1 MNNGELTRKQAM
13 FCREYLLDFNATQAA
28 IRAGYSTETAYSI
41 GNENLRKPKIRKC
54 IRELVAARNTRTL
67 VAADRVLGKLA
78 EIAFGQFTV
87 ANRDRL
93 RALDMLAKH
102 VGIYDRQSYEYP
114 EFLSESV
121 KLNRFWDSIP
131 DKYKCVFSICNLL
144 GPEERESISQAL
156 EEIDRRHDGP
166 PGSNNEEY
174 TGRDLKTPSGMI
186 EFMKDT
192 LGAARIKRSIKSVL
206 DGLLTKEQRLPTRMV
221 EGDRINNWM
230 VKEIAGDWLV
240 NGDSEGDSCRR
251 DTAPPTPSDDAAPRK
266 TPGSNRTKKQHS
278 ASGQRK
284 ATTTLSDDAAP
295 RRIPGSKRKKMQ
307 HSDSGQRKATTTLSD
322 DAAPRRTQ
330 GSKRKKMQHSASGQR
345 KATTTQSDDAA
356 P

>member
-1 MNNGELTRKQAM
+1 MNNGELKRKQAI

-28 IRAGYSTETAYSI
+28 IRAGYSTKTAYSI
-41 GNENLRKPKIRKC
+41 GNENLKKPGIRKR

-102 VGIYDRQSYEYP
+102 VGIYDRQQYEYP
-114 EFLSESV
+114 EFLSERV

-131 DKYKCVFSICNLL
+131 VKYKYVFAICTLL
-144 GPEERESISQAL
+144 GPEEAEAIDQAY
-156 EEIDRRHDGP
+156 EEIERRHFGP

-174 TGRDLKTPSGMI
+174 TGPDLNTPSGMI
-186 EFMKDT
+186 EFLKDT
-192 LGAARIKRSIKSVL
+192 LGAASIKRSIKSVL
-206 DGLLTKEQRLPTRMV
+206 DGLLTKEQRLPTRMI
-221 EGDRINNWM
+221 EGDRINEWL

-266 TPGSNRTKKQHS
+266 TQGSNRVKMQQS

-284 ATTTLSDDAAP
+284 A
-295 RRIPGSKRKKMQ
+295 
-307 HSDSGQRKATTTLSD
+307 ATTKPL
-322 DAAPRRTQ
+322 
-330 GSKRKKMQHSASGQR
+330 
-345 KATTTQSDDAA
+345 
-356 P
+356 

>member
-1 MNNGELTRKQAM
+1 MNNGELKRKQAI

-28 IRAGYSTETAYSI
+28 IRAGYSTRTAYSI
-41 GNENLRKPKIRKC
+41 GNENLKKPGIRKR

-102 VGIYDRQSYEYP
+102 VGIYDRQQYEYP
-114 EFLSESV
+114 EFLSERV
-121 KLNRFWDSIP
+121 KLSRFWDSIP
-131 DKYKCVFSICNLL
+131 EKYKYVFSICNLL
-144 GPEERESISQAL
+144 GPEEREAIGQAL
-156 EEIDRRHDGP
+156 EEIDRRHFGP

-174 TGRDLKTPSGMI
+174 IGPDLSTPSGMI

-192 LGAARIKRSIKSVL
+192 LGAARIKRSIKRVL

-221 EGDRINNWM
+221 EEDRINEWI
-230 VKEIAGDWLV
+230 VKKIAGDWLV

-251 DTAPPTPSDDAAPRK
+251 DTAPPTPSDDAALRK
-266 TPGSNRTKKQHS
+266 TQESN
-278 ASGQRK
+278 
-284 ATTTLSDDAAP
+284 
-295 RRIPGSKRKKMQ
+295 
-307 HSDSGQRKATTTLSD
+307 
-322 DAAPRRTQ
+322 
-330 GSKRKKMQHSASGQR
+330 RKKMQHSASGKR
-345 KATTTQSDDAA
+345 KATTTK
-356 P
+356 PR